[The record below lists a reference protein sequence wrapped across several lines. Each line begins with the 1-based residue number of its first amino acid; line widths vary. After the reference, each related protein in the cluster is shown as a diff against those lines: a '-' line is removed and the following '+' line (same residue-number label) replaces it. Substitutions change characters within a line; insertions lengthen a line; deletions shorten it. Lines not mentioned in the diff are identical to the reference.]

1 MSEAE
6 KRLRA
11 WMDDM
16 AYGLPNIRATGAVEL
31 DALLTEHRAEVSS
44 ARDAALEEAAMTC
57 RAVGTAP
64 VCPWEFDID
73 EAEARI
79 RALKSNP
86 GECYLPEAKVREV
99 LLRIRHEAETDTRLE
114 YADVC
119 GGGWAAAGEVARRL
133 GVDLD
138 AKGETPEEPWC
149 QTPGCIHRGPC
160 LDANGV
166 TPVPIRTISRSDAS
180 ANDKCAKC
188 SHLRKQHGGGKG
200 RCFCRCAAFVESSSE
215 AETRCPPPTACVW
228 CGAEVAG
235 QCSCD
240 SGVGP

>member
-6 KRLRA
+6 KRLRT

-16 AYGLPNIRATGAVEL
+16 AYGLPNIRAAGAAEL
-31 DALLTEHRAEVSS
+31 DAILAEHRAALDA
-44 ARDAALEEAAMTC
+44 ARDAALEEAATTC
-57 RAVGTAP
+57 RAVGTAR
-64 VCPWEFDID
+64 VCPWDYDID

-79 RALKSNP
+79 RTLKSNP
-86 GECYLPEAKVREV
+86 AGRYLPEAKVREV

-119 GGGWAAAGEVARRL
+119 GGGWAAAGEIARRL

-138 AKGETPEEPWC
+138 AKE
-149 QTPGCIHRGPC
+149 
-160 LDANGV
+160 DA
-166 TPVPIRTISRSDAS
+166 PVPIRTITRAEAE
-180 ANDKCAKC
+180 ANDKCVKC

-228 CGAEVAG
+228 CGAEIAG

-240 SGVGP
+240 VGVGP